1 MKEKIYCNWLKISLG
16 IIFLGIILDIGV
28 AVTDISL
35 FTVTESYMDYIF
47 AAIVSVG
54 LLSFSIIALV
64 AGILQE
70 KFYGYKLR
78 ELLTFDGLKKRI
90 NLKRYIRISLLWIV
104 LGIVLLSLYFKVS
117 CVNTMICLLLAT
129 IFSAGCMA
137 YSVFDIMV
145 NDESVQKTLKDGYES
160 LVKKDFNKNGKISYH
175 INTLTNA
182 LIESCKKL
190 NIEEMEELCTLYSTL
205 MHVVDKNVDMSWEQ
219 EKFIETRLQQVCCD
233 ISIEF
238 GYNKMLEQIIDM
250 FNGISKYDYWKEDLY
265 LKPIYEIKYFDDK
278 ELERN
283 DYRNQVLSVCVLKEY
298 KNGKITNVE
307 WRKILYQYFYMLIK
321 NESATPKIKNQILKK
336 YLDELLHFSRNCDD
350 GNLLVEEEVALDIFK
365 YILNTDNIEERKRI
379 YTLFVRSITV
389 KNQYERDLHYFLFL
403 SMIFQ
408 LIYYYAYS
416 ETEVRTEEYRKGIRE
431 LLDTTITDDIISGL
445 RISFLLEENLEN
457 IVQSFKYRIPKDISI
472 TDTFEASTDFIIAKY
487 KIWTKEFNV
496 KFLFMLYCQYYDLI
510 GGFCEL
516 SEFFSWNEFPESEKN
531 YTLKE
536 LAAFFDRE
544 TVLLKESFIK
554 ECKQLGELYNHN
566 YNISEKEQES
576 IYNWIQ
582 NEQRK
587 IVDIKL
593 ANSEPDEAGDLD
605 TKIIAKYLNNSMQ
618 RNKIFG
624 WKFEDEMDC
633 YIKYTKI
640 TAIMHYSDDS
650 DIVHEKTVAG
660 FVETC
665 GQEALNW
672 FIKNK
677 CLKLTISYDK
687 NGIDTVLK
695 YIEGANFSM
704 RNFSYT
710 SDWALVKYAQSENY
724 KKLREK
730 ENAIEM
736 CRMSGIN
743 EHVYVKK
750 DDFYYKFVVSKAKMK
765 NLTEQECIEELEK
778 FGKYKEFYYV
788 DGVLLDKRRAIECIR
803 RKYYAYEFDFKL
815 CVKFNPKDVVWFCR
829 EKRNR

>member
-1 MKEKIYCNWLKISLG
+1 
-16 IIFLGIILDIGV
+16 
-28 AVTDISL
+28 
-35 FTVTESYMDYIF
+35 
-47 AAIVSVG
+47 
-54 LLSFSIIALV
+54 
-64 AGILQE
+64 
-70 KFYGYKLR
+70 
-78 ELLTFDGLKKRI
+78 
-90 NLKRYIRISLLWIV
+90 
-104 LGIVLLSLYFKVS
+104 
-117 CVNTMICLLLAT
+117 
-129 IFSAGCMA
+129 
-137 YSVFDIMV
+137 
-145 NDESVQKTLKDGYES
+145 
-160 LVKKDFNKNGKISYH
+160 
-175 INTLTNA
+175 
-182 LIESCKKL
+182 
-190 NIEEMEELCTLYSTL
+190 
-205 MHVVDKNVDMSWEQ
+205 
-219 EKFIETRLQQVCCD
+219 
-233 ISIEF
+233 
-238 GYNKMLEQIIDM
+238 
-250 FNGISKYDYWKEDLY
+250 
-265 LKPIYEIKYFDDK
+265 
-278 ELERN
+278 
-283 DYRNQVLSVCVLKEY
+283 
-298 KNGKITNVE
+298 
-307 WRKILYQYFYMLIK
+307 
-321 NESATPKIKNQILKK
+321 
-336 YLDELLHFSRNCDD
+336 
-350 GNLLVEEEVALDIFK
+350 
-365 YILNTDNIEERKRI
+365 
-379 YTLFVRSITV
+379 
-389 KNQYERDLHYFLFL
+389 
-403 SMIFQ
+403 
-408 LIYYYAYS
+408 
-416 ETEVRTEEYRKGIRE
+416 
-431 LLDTTITDDIISGL
+431 
-445 RISFLLEENLEN
+445 
-457 IVQSFKYRIPKDISI
+457 
-472 TDTFEASTDFIIAKY
+472 
-487 KIWTKEFNV
+487 
-496 KFLFMLYCQYYDLI
+496 MLYCQYYDLI

-695 YIEGANFSM
+695 YIEGTNFSM

-743 EHVYVKK
+743 EHIYVKK

>member
-1 MKEKIYCNWLKISLG
+1 M
-16 IIFLGIILDIGV
+16 
-28 AVTDISL
+28 
-35 FTVTESYMDYIF
+35 
-47 AAIVSVG
+47 
-54 LLSFSIIALV
+54 
-64 AGILQE
+64 
-70 KFYGYKLR
+70 
-78 ELLTFDGLKKRI
+78 
-90 NLKRYIRISLLWIV
+90 
-104 LGIVLLSLYFKVS
+104 
-117 CVNTMICLLLAT
+117 
-129 IFSAGCMA
+129 
-137 YSVFDIMV
+137 
-145 NDESVQKTLKDGYES
+145 
-160 LVKKDFNKNGKISYH
+160 
-175 INTLTNA
+175 
-182 LIESCKKL
+182 
-190 NIEEMEELCTLYSTL
+190 
-205 MHVVDKNVDMSWEQ
+205 
-219 EKFIETRLQQVCCD
+219 
-233 ISIEF
+233 
-238 GYNKMLEQIIDM
+238 
-250 FNGISKYDYWKEDLY
+250 
-265 LKPIYEIKYFDDK
+265 
-278 ELERN
+278 
-283 DYRNQVLSVCVLKEY
+283 LKEY

-379 YTLFVRSITV
+379 YTLFVRSVTV

-510 GGFCEL
+510 GGFYEL
-516 SEFFSWNEFPESEKN
+516 SEFFSWNDFPESEKN

-566 YNISEKEQES
+566 YNISEKEQAS

-587 IVDIKL
+587 IVDTKL

-624 WKFEDEMDC
+624 WKFKDEMDC

-677 CLKLTISYDK
+677 CLKLTISYDE

-695 YIEGANFSM
+695 YIEGTNFSM

-710 SDWALVKYAQSENY
+710 SEWALVKYAQSENY

-736 CRMSGIN
+736 RRMSGIN

-788 DGVLLDKRRAIECIR
+788 DGILLDKRRAIECIR

-815 CVKFNPKDVVWFCR
+815 CIKFNPKDVVWFCR
-829 EKRNR
+829 EKVSA

>member
-1 MKEKIYCNWLKISLG
+1 
-16 IIFLGIILDIGV
+16 
-28 AVTDISL
+28 
-35 FTVTESYMDYIF
+35 
-47 AAIVSVG
+47 
-54 LLSFSIIALV
+54 
-64 AGILQE
+64 
-70 KFYGYKLR
+70 
-78 ELLTFDGLKKRI
+78 
-90 NLKRYIRISLLWIV
+90 
-104 LGIVLLSLYFKVS
+104 
-117 CVNTMICLLLAT
+117 
-129 IFSAGCMA
+129 
-137 YSVFDIMV
+137 
-145 NDESVQKTLKDGYES
+145 
-160 LVKKDFNKNGKISYH
+160 
-175 INTLTNA
+175 
-182 LIESCKKL
+182 
-190 NIEEMEELCTLYSTL
+190 
-205 MHVVDKNVDMSWEQ
+205 
-219 EKFIETRLQQVCCD
+219 
-233 ISIEF
+233 
-238 GYNKMLEQIIDM
+238 
-250 FNGISKYDYWKEDLY
+250 
-265 LKPIYEIKYFDDK
+265 
-278 ELERN
+278 
-283 DYRNQVLSVCVLKEY
+283 
-298 KNGKITNVE
+298 
-307 WRKILYQYFYMLIK
+307 
-321 NESATPKIKNQILKK
+321 
-336 YLDELLHFSRNCDD
+336 
-350 GNLLVEEEVALDIFK
+350 
-365 YILNTDNIEERKRI
+365 
-379 YTLFVRSITV
+379 
-389 KNQYERDLHYFLFL
+389 
-403 SMIFQ
+403 
-408 LIYYYAYS
+408 
-416 ETEVRTEEYRKGIRE
+416 
-431 LLDTTITDDIISGL
+431 
-445 RISFLLEENLEN
+445 
-457 IVQSFKYRIPKDISI
+457 FKYRIPKDISI

-695 YIEGANFSM
+695 YIEGTNFSM